1 MDFLT
6 FLASLA
12 SGMLLIGTLYAV
24 IAAWF
29 EGKGKR

>member
-6 FLASLA
+6 FLASTA
-12 SGMLLIGTLYAV
+12 IGMLLIGTLYAV

-29 EGKGKR
+29 EERGKR

>member
-24 IAAWF
+24 IAARF